1 MIKVKIGRL
10 SREEFFEFLKQV
22 SAILKN
28 VDTTKLNIKNK
39 VVDLE
44 ALFAKL
50 QTALDK
56 EKSSELTKLLNELD
70 RNRDVLISAFV
81 KWLQAMCFY
90 PDAAIA
96 KDATTLLHYVEG
108 FGKNIATETNLAE
121 TTILSNIVDGF
132 TTDTFKSTAL
142 ANMNGT
148 AWITGIKTTNDAFAK
163 EYSNRVVSGADL
175 SKVESFTTVRK
186 KATDAYIAFI
196 TLLMSRYN
204 TAQEDGKDVSG
215 YEDCINQLNT
225 LIMKANI
232 LVETSVERKK
242 PDDNTKD
249 TTPKA

>member
-1 MIKVKIGRL
+1 MKMIKVKIGRL

-108 FGKNIATETNLAE
+108 FGKNIATETNLA
-121 TTILSNIVDGF
+121 LQKN
-132 TTDTFKSTAL
+132 
-142 ANMNGT
+142 
-148 AWITGIKTTNDAFAK
+148 
-163 EYSNRVVSGADL
+163 
-175 SKVESFTTVRK
+175 TV
-186 KATDAYIAFI
+186 T
-196 TLLMSRYN
+196 
-204 TAQEDGKDVSG
+204 E
-215 YEDCINQLNT
+215 
-225 LIMKANI
+225 
-232 LVETSVERKK
+232 
-242 PDDNTKD
+242 
-249 TTPKA
+249 